1 MQLVPCTPGFLTKNN
16 IKLPD
21 FRTSR
26 LLDSKILCCNKKNIY
41 FCQRHKTFTLS
52 LLMSAPNH
60 EESIFSQLE
69 SFGHKKVVFCSD
81 PETGLKAIIAI
92 HDTTLG
98 PALGGTRMWAYKTE
112 ADALHDVLRLS
123 KSMTYKASIA
133 GLNLGGGKAVII
145 GDSHKD
151 KTEALLRKFGRFIKN
166 LNGEFITAEEVGTN
180 PRDMEYIRMETQ
192 YVTGVPE
199 TIGGTGDPSPITAL
213 GVFMGIKACVKELYG
228 NDSLTGKSVIVQ
240 GIGHVGEN
248 LVKLLRDE
256 NAKVYASDINEER
269 VGQVAKK
276 YGAEAISNNTIF
288 DIDADIY
295 APCALGA
302 TINTQTINKLKCSI
316 IAGSANNQL
325 EDEHIHGQ
333 MLLKKGVLFA
343 PDYVINAGGIIN
355 CYSELMGFSKK
366 RTLQLTE
373 NIYEATRNVLKLSKT
388 ESISTID
395 AANKI
400 AEKRIADIKKVKSS
414 Y

>member
-1 MQLVPCTPGFLTKNN
+1 
-16 IKLPD
+16 
-21 FRTSR
+21 
-26 LLDSKILCCNKKNIY
+26 
-41 FCQRHKTFTLS
+41 
-52 LLMSAPNH
+52 MSNSNSS
-60 EESIFSQLE
+60 ESIFSQLE
-69 SFGHKKVVFCSD
+69 AYGHKKVVFCSD
-81 PETGLKAIIAI
+81 PDTGLKAIIAI

-112 ADALHDVLRLS
+112 ADALYDVLRLS
-123 KSMTYKASIA
+123 KSMTYKSAIA

-151 KTEALLRKFGRFIKN
+151 KSEALLRKFGRFIKN
-166 LNGEFITAEEVGTN
+166 LNGEFITAEDVGTN

-192 YVTGVPE
+192 HVTGVPE
-199 TIGGTGDPSPITAL
+199 TIGGSGDPSPITAL

-228 NDSLTGKSVIVQ
+228 VDTLTGKSVIVQ

-256 NAKVYASDINEER
+256 NAKVFISDINEER
-269 VGQVAKK
+269 LGQVAKK
-276 YGAEAISNNTIF
+276 YNAESVSNHKIF

-302 TINTQTINKLKCSI
+302 TINTETIKKLKCAI
-316 IAGSANNQL
+316 VAGSANNQL
-325 EDEHIHGQ
+325 EDESAHGQ
-333 MLLKKGVLFA
+333 MLLDKGILFA

-366 RTLQLTE
+366 RTMQLTE
-373 NIYEATRNVLKLSKT
+373 NIYEATRNVLKLSKA
-388 ESISTID
+388 ESISTIE

-400 AEKRIADIKKVKSS
+400 AEKRIADIKKVKST

>member
-1 MQLVPCTPGFLTKNN
+1 MNREHRRISICRNQ
-16 IKLPD
+16 
-21 FRTSR
+21 
-26 LLDSKILCCNKKNIY
+26 KNIY
-41 FCQRHKTFTLS
+41 FCRNLQHLVLFPMLS
-52 LLMSAPNH
+52 PYPTG
-60 EESIFSQLE
+60 SIFSQLE
-69 SFGHKKVVFCSD
+69 AFGHKKVVFCND
-81 PETGLKAIIAI
+81 PDTGLKAIIAI

-112 ADALHDVLRLS
+112 GDALRDVLRLS
-123 KSMTYKASIA
+123 KSMTYKAAIT

-145 GDSHKD
+145 GDSRKD
-151 KTEALLRKFGRFIKN
+151 KSEALLRKFGRFIKN
-166 LNGEFITAEEVGTN
+166 LNGEFITAEDVGTN
-180 PRDMEYIRMETQ
+180 PKDMEYIRMETQ

-199 TIGGTGDPSPITAL
+199 SIGGSGDPSPITAL
-213 GVFMGIKACVKELYG
+213 GVFMGIKACVKQLYG
-228 NDSLTGKSVIVQ
+228 NDSLAGRTIIVQ

-269 VGQVAKK
+269 VSQVSKK
-276 YGAEAISNNTIF
+276 YGAEAVANNSIF
-288 DIDADIY
+288 DLNADIY
-295 APCALGA
+295 SPCALGA
-302 TINTQTINKLKCSI
+302 TINTQTINKLNCAI

-333 MLLKKGVLFA
+333 MLLEKGILFA

-373 NIYEATRNVLKLSKT
+373 NIYEATRNVLKLSAA
-388 ESISTID
+388 ENISTID

-400 AEKRIADIKKVKSS
+400 AENRIADIKKVKST

>member
-1 MQLVPCTPGFLTKNN
+1 M
-16 IKLPD
+16 PD
-21 FRTSR
+21 LIHS
-26 LLDSKILCCNKKNIY
+26 
-41 FCQRHKTFTLS
+41 
-52 LLMSAPNH
+52 
-60 EESIFSQLE
+60 ESIFSQLE
-69 SFGHKKVVFCSD
+69 AFGHKKVVFCSD
-81 PETGLKAIIAI
+81 PDTGLKAIIAI

-98 PALGGTRMWAYKTE
+98 PALGGTRMWAYKNE

-123 KSMTYKASIA
+123 KSMTYKSAIA

-145 GDSHKD
+145 GDSRKD

-166 LNGEFITAEEVGTN
+166 LNGEFITAEDVGTN

-192 YVTGVPE
+192 HVTGVPE
-199 TIGGTGDPSPITAL
+199 SIGGSGDPSPITAL

-228 NDSLTGKSVIVQ
+228 SDTLTGKSVIVQ
-240 GIGHVGEN
+240 GIGHVGES

-256 NAKVYASDINEER
+256 NAKVYCSDINEDR
-269 VGQVAKK
+269 LGQVAKK
-276 YGAEAISNNTIF
+276 YGAEAVSNNSIF

-302 TINTQTINKLKCSI
+302 TVNTQTINKLKCAI

-325 EDEHIHGQ
+325 EDETVHGR
-333 MLLKKGVLFA
+333 MLLEKGVLFA

-366 RTLQLTE
+366 RTMQLTE
-373 NIYEATRNVLKLSKT
+373 NIYEATRNVLKLSKA
-388 ESISTID
+388 ENISTTE

-400 AEKRIADIKKVKSS
+400 AEKRISDIKKVKST

>member
-1 MQLVPCTPGFLTKNN
+1 MKRSFLTFMFPVLPAFAFLMNN
-16 IKLPD
+16 
-21 FRTSR
+21 S
-26 LLDSKILCCNKKNIY
+26 LCANKKNPY
-41 FCQRHKTFTLS
+41 FCHSPKTFTLS
-52 LLMSAPNH
+52 FLMPNLDPDN
-60 EESIFSQLE
+60 SIFSQLE
-69 SFGHKKVVFCSD
+69 AYGHKKVVFCSD
-81 PETGLKAIIAI
+81 PDTGLKAIIAI

-112 ADALHDVLRLS
+112 SDALYDVLRLS
-123 KSMTYKASIA
+123 KSMTYKSAIA

-145 GDSHKD
+145 GDSRKD
-151 KTEALLRKFGRFIKN
+151 KSEALLRKFGRFIKN
-166 LNGEFITAEEVGTN
+166 LNGEFITAEDVGTN
-180 PRDMEYIRMETQ
+180 PKDMEYIRMETQ
-192 YVTGVPE
+192 HVTGVPE
-199 TIGGTGDPSPITAL
+199 TIGGSGDPSPITAL

-256 NAKVYASDINEER
+256 NAKVYASDINDER
-269 VGQVAKK
+269 VGQIAKK
-276 YGAEAISNNTIF
+276 YGAEAVSNNSIF

-302 TINTQTINKLKCSI
+302 TINTQTIGKLKCAI

-325 EDEHIHGQ
+325 EDENVHGQ
-333 MLLKKGVLFA
+333 MLLDKGILFA

-366 RTLQLTE
+366 RTMQLTE
-373 NIYEATRNVLKLSKT
+373 NIYEATRNVLKLSKA
-388 ESISTID
+388 ESISTIV

-400 AEKRIADIKKVKSS
+400 AEKRIADIKKVKST

>member
-1 MQLVPCTPGFLTKNN
+1 MPVSTP
-16 IKLPD
+16 
-21 FRTSR
+21 
-26 LLDSKILCCNKKNIY
+26 
-41 FCQRHKTFTLS
+41 
-52 LLMSAPNH
+52 

-69 SFGHKKVVFCSD
+69 TFGHKKVAFCSD
-81 PETGLKAIIAI
+81 PDTGLKAIIAI

-98 PALGGTRMWAYKTE
+98 PAFGGTRMWAYRTE
-112 ADALHDVLRLS
+112 KDALQDVLRLS
-123 KSMTYKASIA
+123 KSMTYKAAVA

-145 GDSHKD
+145 GDSRKD

-166 LNGEFITAEEVGTN
+166 LNGEFITAEDVGTN
-180 PRDMEYIRMETQ
+180 TRDMEYIRMETQ
-192 YVTGVPE
+192 HVTGVPE
-199 TIGGTGDPSPITAL
+199 SVGGSGDPAPIAAL

-228 NDSLTGKSVIVQ
+228 NDNLAGKSVIVQ

-256 NAKVYASDINEER
+256 KAKVYASDINEDSI
-269 VGQVAKK
+269 GAIAKK
-276 YGAEAISNNTIF
+276 YGAQAVSNNTIF

-302 TINTQTINKLKCSI
+302 TINSETIKKLKCSI

-325 EDEHIHGQ
+325 EDEPLHGR
-333 MLLKKGVLFA
+333 MLLEKDILFA
-343 PDYVINAGGIIN
+343 PDYVINAGGVIN

-366 RTLQLTE
+366 RTMQLTE
-373 NIYEATRNVLKLSKT
+373 NIYEATRNVLKLSKS
-388 ESISTID
+388 ENISTIE